1 MDYQKLPLDGVFLI
15 TPKVFGD
22 QRGYFME
29 TFKDAE
35 FKANV
40 ADIDF
45 VQENESMSVY
55 GVVRGLHFQ
64 AGDKSQAK
72 LVRVTSGRV
81 LDVIVDLRRA
91 SSTFGCHLTVELSS
105 ENRHQLF
112 IPRGFAH
119 GFAVL
124 SDIAQ
129 FVYKVDNPY
138 APEAERT
145 LQFNDSRLGI
155 EWPFA
160 PETMIVSPKD
170 MKGVPFDEFM
180 ELF

>member
-1 MDYQKLPLDGVFLI
+1 MNYQKLPLDGVYMI
-15 TPKVFGD
+15 TPEVFGD
-22 QRGYFME
+22 KRGYFME

-40 ADIDF
+40 ADVDF

-72 LVRVTSGRV
+72 LVRVVSGRV
-81 LDVIVDLRRA
+81 LDVIVDLRL
-91 SSTFGCHLTVELSS
+91 SSPTFGRHLAVELSS
-105 ENRHQLF
+105 ENRRQLF

-124 SDIAQ
+124 SNTAQ
-129 FVYKVDNPY
+129 FIYKVDNPY
-138 APEAERT
+138 APESERT
-145 LQFNDSRLGI
+145 LKFNDAALGI
-155 EWPFA
+155 KWPFA
-160 PETMIVSPKD
+160 PEQMVVSPKD
-170 MKGVPFDEFM
+170 MNGLPLDEIT